1 MNNPDHISE
10 SIETVFR
17 IKILKFF
24 DADSGPGSGKE
35 KFGSG
40 FRDGQIRIRDKKDK
54 QLCKQ
59 LWRLI
64 PVLQIRTELRE
75 VAAPDQEASDL
86 PPEASDSHT
95 LGTPE
100 EQEKTKT
107 KEKIF
112 KKTTGKLLSGTGKFQ
127 VQKPGKR

>member
-1 MNNPDHISE
+1 MEKI
-10 SIETVFR
+10 R
-17 IKILKFF
+17 IR
-24 DADSGPGSGKE
+24 DPGWK

-40 FRDGQIRIRDKKDK
+40 INIPDPQH
-54 QLCKQ
+54 CKQ

-107 KEKIF
+107 KEKIL